1 MTPPPLAARAS
12 VGGRDPFT
20 TRNALTALLVL
31 LYVAARLWRLTAAC
45 LWFDEIFG
53 VHAARH
59 TWAGLWRFVAAD
71 LIHPPLFYALLKLW
85 AAAGGE
91 SLLWL
96 RLLPALA
103 SIAAVVPLLLL
114 ARELRLG
121 AWATNAAL
129 LVAAANGYL
138 VKYAQEVRMYGLLL
152 LLTLTSLWL
161 FARLLNAG
169 RSTRGL
175 RLALLLVN
183 LLLVYTHYYGWLV
196 VACEA
201 ALLVFRG
208 DRKRLRAFLSATAIL
223 ALAYAPWVLAC
234 ARAARTAAVGGTA
247 QDGGLAQNIGW
258 IARPGAG
265 DIVEL
270 FALFN
275 QPFYFRQSSTDPLYA
290 RGGAVF
296 GLLLVGLPV
305 VALLFGAARRRRA
318 AADTS
323 GRMSGGGDAKAREG
337 GDAEVHEDNAEVHE
351 GNAEVHESGS
361 VEVHEGGGVKVN
373 EAGDAAVT
381 FLLTFTLLP
390 AALAFVASYL
400 LPQSVWGTRHLIVSA
415 GPYALLAGL
424 ALERLRPAWWK
435 AGALLLLCCWFALVG
450 VLTLARRPPVYVW
463 CAWEGLAASA
473 AAEEARV
480 VAASTEAGASGDANA
495 SGDNN
500 AARAADTNTAR
511 PADLYAFEDLV
522 AYHLWFALERGETLG
537 RFRFVSVK
545 GVPGVA
551 EDTAYFLPR
560 DFDGVTLASPDALRG
575 ERFWAAFRDTA
586 WDDSRQPLKL
596 IAERGYRAERIY
608 ESGAQGQRAFLV
620 LFTHAGQTR

>member
-1 MTPPPLAARAS
+1 LRPAAL
-12 VGGRDPFT
+12 
-20 TRNALTALLVL
+20 LTALLVC
-31 LYVAARLWRLTAAC
+31 LYAAARVWRLTAAC

-96 RLLPALA
+96 RLFPALA

-152 LLTLTSLWL
+152 LFTLTSLWL
-161 FARLLNAG
+161 LARLLNTDG
-169 RSTRGL
+169 RARRL
-175 RLALLLVN
+175 RLALFLVN

-201 ALLVFRG
+201 ALLVFRR
-208 DRKRLRAFLSATAIL
+208 DRRRLRPFLFATAIL

-234 ARAARTAAVGGTA
+234 ARAASGAAGGGTA
-247 QDGGLAQNIGW
+247 QSVGLAQNIGW

-265 DIVEL
+265 DLVEL

-290 RGGAVF
+290 RGGAAF

-305 VALLFGAARRRRA
+305 VSLLFDTARRRREGA
-318 AADTS
+318 NA
-323 GRMSGGGDAKAREG
+323 SGGVTDGRAVEAHEG
-337 GDAEVHEDNAEVHE
+337 GDAEVHEGGEVELRE
-351 GNAEVHESGS
+351 G
-361 VEVHEGGGVKVN
+361 
-373 EAGDAAVT
+373 GDAAVT

-390 AALAFVASYL
+390 VALAFVASYL

-424 ALERLRPAWWK
+424 ALGRLRPVWWK
-435 AGALLLLCCWFALVG
+435 AGALMLLCCWFALVA

-463 CAWEGLAASA
+463 CAWESLAASA
-473 AAEEARV
+473 AAEEARTV
-480 VAASTEAGASGDANA
+480 GAGA
-495 SGDNN
+495 
-500 AARAADTNTAR
+500 AR
-511 PADLYAFEDLV
+511 PPDLYAFEDLV
-522 AYHLWFALERGETLG
+522 AYHLWFALERGETPA
-537 RFRFVSVK
+537 RFRVVSVK
-545 GVPGVA
+545 GAPGVA

-560 DFDGVTLASPDALRG
+560 DFDGVAVEHVDALRG
-575 ERFWAAFRDTA
+575 ERFWAAFRDTS
-586 WDDSRQPLKL
+586 WDESRQPLKL

-620 LFTHAGQTR
+620 LFTRAAETR